1 MSDII
6 VGAADAVTGSLLATA
21 VEPAAGTSGE
31 GAAGTCLNCRAE
43 VVGNHCHQ
51 CGQPAHVHRTLAAF
65 GHEFLHGVFH
75 FEGKI
80 WRTLPMLAW
89 HPGELTRRYIHGERA
104 RFVSPLAL
112 FLFSIFLLFAVFGSV
127 THVPDINIDGKP
139 KSAAEAKADIS
150 KERKAAEAQLATL
163 QQQRAKLLSARESTE
178 DVDGEIV
185 GAKAELKGWA
195 TAGAAA
201 SNEWNF
207 GSDRSG
213 KAFAADTGWKALDD
227 AVAQAN
233 KNPTLILYKI
243 KSSAYKFSWA
253 LIPISVPFL
262 WLLFFWRRDLPLYD
276 HTVFVTYSLCFMT
289 LWAVILALL
298 SLIGLPS
305 GLIVAAACGAP
316 VFHLYRQMQGAYLLG
331 PRGAIVRTSMLLL
344 FIMLLIVPLFAALL
358 LLLGILG

>member
-31 GAAGTCLNCRAE
+31 GAAGTCLNCRTE

-112 FLFSIFLLFAVFGSV
+112 FLFSIFLLFAVFGRV
-127 THVPDINIDGKP
+127 THVGDIEINSKP
-139 KSAAEAKADIS
+139 KSAAAAKVGPAS
-150 KERKAAEAQLATL
+150 ERKAAEAQLSKL
-163 QQQRAKLLSARESTE
+163 QAERAKLIAAHESVSDT
-178 DVDGEIV
+178 DSDIAD
-185 GAKAELKGWA
+185 AKTELKEISVENELE
-195 TAGAAA
+195 

-233 KNPTLILYKI
+233 KNPTLMLYKI

-316 VFHLYRQMQGAYLLG
+316 VFHLYRQMKGAYLLG
-331 PRGAIVRTSMLLL
+331 PRGAIVRTSILLSL
-344 FIMLLIVPLFAALL
+344 IMLLIIPLFVALL
-358 LLLGILG
+358 VLLGILG

>member
-6 VGAADAVTGSLLATA
+6 ESVADAATGNLLAIA
-21 VEPAAGTSGE
+21 VEPSTGKSAE
-31 GAAGTCLNCRAE
+31 GAGRACLNCKSE
-43 VVGNHCHQ
+43 VIGNHCHH
-51 CGQPAHVHRTLAAF
+51 CGQSAHVHRTLAAF
-65 GHEFLHGVFH
+65 GHDFLHGVFH

-80 WRTLPMLAW
+80 WHTLPMLAF

-127 THVPDINIDGKP
+127 THVPDIDMTNNP

-150 KERKAAEAQLATL
+150 KERKAAEAQLAKL
-163 QQQRAKLLSARESTE
+163 QQERAKLVSAHDSTE
-178 DVDGEIV
+178 GVDGEIV
-185 GAKAELKGWA
+185 GAKAELKGWE
-195 TAGAAA
+195 TAHSMA
-201 SNEWNF
+201 NTEWNLNV
-207 GSDRSG
+207 DPNR
-213 KAFAADTGWKALDD
+213 KAFVADIGWKALDD
-227 AVAQAN
+227 AVSQAN
-233 KNPTLILYKI
+233 KNPTLVLYKV

-253 LIPISVPFL
+253 LIPLSVPFL

-298 SLIGLPS
+298 SLIGLPT
-305 GLIVAAACGAP
+305 GLIVAAACAAP
-316 VFHLYRQMQGAYLLG
+316 VFHLYRQMKGAYLLG
-331 PRGAIVRTSMLLL
+331 RRGAIMRTSILLS